1 MMPLTCGRT
10 SAERKDSKRPG
21 SSVLIVVSSAF
32 TVSTLTTSS
41 GAPCCCCCSPL
52 LQADS
57 ANTEATAIALSRKLV
72 FPDMLKSVIMMALD

>member
-32 TVSTLTTSS
+32 TVSTLTTNS
-41 GAPCCCCCSPL
+41 GACCCCCWPL

-72 FPDMLKSVIMMALD
+72 FPDMLKDVIMMALN

>member
-32 TVSTLTTSS
+32 TVSTLTTNS
-41 GAPCCCCCSPL
+41 GACCCCCWPL

-72 FPDMLKSVIMMALD
+72 FPDMLKSVIMMALN